1 MANKEEGVFLTQKA
15 KRRGGQAEDAVD
27 ADQLEEMVAGV
38 AQTSQSTLLLK
49 KKKEMREVDDALEFM
64 KDEYNTRMDNCDQR
78 EAEFEQKQ
86 VDMREQ
92 VVKFEKFIQE
102 NDAKRIRAEAKAKQ
116 ERRILDQQAAE
127 LRKLEKELSSAMAE
141 ASLSCDSESEKCR
154 HSMYRQPCETK
165 LEGRRLRLKRYEDY
179 LKGSSSAADPE
190 RDEISDLLNRFKT
203 LRDANFDLMKLCEEH
218 DTSYEK
224 GRLEMQQYRQD
235 KQNEVLVTNSSLNEK
250 QMELEQIR
258 GAVKR
263 EEHKSEQEGERVMG
277 VCRESGQV
285 MLAISNL
292 HARCKQTMRS
302 RIPDMNDKQLE
313 KMAFLERCL
322 HCLHVVGERI
332 EDLGEIQ
339 GVYNVGVINPV
350 HFNSNNNNSNQDD
363 GRGGKAGG
371 VTKGGAGPTRSNI
384 GSRIPPDRGRLGQQ

>member
-1 MANKEEGVFLTQKA
+1 MTLKDGGVFVTQKG

-78 EAEFEQKQ
+78 EAEFDQKQ

-127 LRKLEKELSSAMAE
+127 LRKLENELSMAMAE
-141 ASLSCDSESEKCR
+141 EA
-154 HSMYRQPCETK
+154 K
-165 LEGRRLRLKRYEDY
+165 LEGRRQRLKRYEDY

-190 RDEISDLLNRFKT
+190 RDDINDLLNRFKR
-203 LRDANFDLMKLCEEH
+203 LRDANSDLQKLCEEH
-218 DTSYEK
+218 DTSYERR
-224 GRLEMQQYRQD
+224 RLEMQQYRQD
-235 KQNEVLVTNSSLNEK
+235 KQNEVLVTNSLLNEK
-250 QMELEQIR
+250 QMDLEHIR

-285 MLAISNL
+285 MLAINNL
-292 HARCKQTMRS
+292 HSRCKQTMRS
-302 RIPDMNDKQLE
+302 RIPDMKDKQLE

-339 GVYNVGVINPV
+339 GGYNWGSAQHAVNTIK
-350 HFNSNNNNSNQDD
+350 SNTSTITRGDLE
-363 GRGGKAGG
+363 GGGKGG
-371 VTKGGAGPTRSNI
+371 VAKGGGSRNLSNA
-384 GSRIPPDRGRLGQQ
+384 GSRISANKGRNAAVT

>member
-1 MANKEEGVFLTQKA
+1 MANKEEGVFLTQKG

-141 ASLSCDSESEKCR
+141 EA
-154 HSMYRQPCETK
+154 K

-332 EDLGEIQ
+332 E
-339 GVYNVGVINPV
+339 
-350 HFNSNNNNSNQDD
+350 
-363 GRGGKAGG
+363 
-371 VTKGGAGPTRSNI
+371 
-384 GSRIPPDRGRLGQQ
+384 

>member
-1 MANKEEGVFLTQKA
+1 MASKEEGVFLTQNG
-15 KRRGGQAEDAVD
+15 KRRGGQEKDAVD

-64 KDEYNTRMDNCDQR
+64 KDEYNTRMDNCEQR

-127 LRKLEKELSSAMAE
+127 LRKLEKELSLAMAE
-141 ASLSCDSESEKCR
+141 EA
-154 HSMYRQPCETK
+154 K
-165 LEGRRLRLKRYEDY
+165 LQGRRQRLKRYEDY

-190 RDEISDLLNRFKT
+190 RDEISDLLNRQVVVRFKT

-218 DTSYEK
+218 DSSYER
-224 GRLEMQQYRQD
+224 GRLDMQQYRQD
-235 KQNEVLVTNSSLNEK
+235 KQNEILVTNSSLNEK
-250 QMELEQIR
+250 QMDLEQIR
-258 GAVKR
+258 GGVKR

-285 MLAISNL
+285 MLAINNL
-292 HARCKQTMRS
+292 HSRCKQTMRS

-313 KMAFLERCL
+313 KMSFLERCL

-339 GVYNVGVINPV
+339 GGYSWGAHASHAVNGG
-350 HFNSNNNNSNQDD
+350 HSNSTGSGPDD
-363 GRGGKAGG
+363 GRGGK
-371 VTKGGAGPTRSNI
+371 GAGASKSAAGHNLRNA
-384 GSRIPPDRGRLGQQ
+384 GSRILPSKGRNAATA

>member
-1 MANKEEGVFLTQKA
+1 MAGKEEGVFVTQKG
-15 KRRGGQAEDAVD
+15 KRRGGQTEDAVD

-127 LRKLEKELSSAMAE
+127 LRKLEKELSLAMAE
-141 ASLSCDSESEKCR
+141 EA
-154 HSMYRQPCETK
+154 K
-165 LEGRRLRLKRYEDY
+165 LEGRRQRLKRYEDY

-190 RDEISDLLNRFKT
+190 RDEINDLLNRFKT
-203 LRDANFDLMKLCEEH
+203 LRDANMDLMKLCEEH

-224 GRLEMQQYRQD
+224 GRLDMQQYRQD
-235 KQNEVLVTNSSLNEK
+235 KQNEVLVTNSLLNEK

-258 GAVKR
+258 GSVKR

-285 MLAISNL
+285 MLAINNL
-292 HARCKQTMRS
+292 HSRCKQTMRS

-313 KMAFLERCL
+313 KMVFLERCL

-339 GVYNVGVINPV
+339 AGYNWGPGHVV
-350 HFNSNNNNSNQDD
+350 HTRELEGGGKGATAAKGAPGHSLSHSHSNSNGNGN
-363 GRGGKAGG
+363 A
-371 VTKGGAGPTRSNI
+371 
-384 GSRIPPDRGRLGQQ
+384 GSRISANRGLRVGIV

>member
-1 MANKEEGVFLTQKA
+1 MASKEEGVFLTQNG

-64 KDEYNTRMDNCDQR
+64 KDEYNVRMDNCEQR

-127 LRKLEKELSSAMAE
+127 LRKLEKELAMAMAE
-141 ASLSCDSESEKCR
+141 EA
-154 HSMYRQPCETK
+154 K
-165 LEGRRLRLKRYEDY
+165 LEGRRQRLKRYEDY

-218 DTSYEK
+218 DTSYER
-224 GRLEMQQYRQD
+224 GRLDMQQYRQD

-285 MLAISNL
+285 MLAINNL
-292 HARCKQTMRS
+292 HSRCKQTMRS
-302 RIPDMNDKQLE
+302 RIPDMNDKELE

-339 GVYNVGVINPV
+339 GGYSWGAHASHATNAG
-350 HFNSNNNNSNQDD
+350 HTNSNSNSNSNSNYGPDD
-363 GRGGKAGG
+363 GRGGKGGGASKSAGG
-371 VTKGGAGPTRSNI
+371 HGLRNA
-384 GSRIPPDRGRLGQQ
+384 GSRKLQRGA